1 MSVIH
6 SRPGPTAADVRA
18 DSPSLQRRLELNES
32 SLIFAHP
39 LAAATFGFGVFLVA
53 WIFPPRLYTDLVG
66 DDCHIF
72 LDPAVMSFNL
82 SCLGTVV
89 AGMYVGS
96 SGTIFRTPVPRTTI
110 PIFLRCPITIQS
122 LMFTLILVNVIALLL
137 FVRRFGL
144 AALNAVLQGSNSY
157 LYELKVSGGEV
168 IEEPWKVLLSVGAV
182 TIPAAWHFARSYG
195 RFSRVWWLF
204 WFGIASYIPIALLTA
219 KRSFLLLPLLG
230 VLLFHLA
237 WTTNG
242 RPSSRLKSAMTIGG
256 TGIVM
261 VVIFLALASIRN
273 GIDGVEK
280 SASEILRYTVGPYNT
295 ETLIVNEELS
305 FSGEGKG
312 HFWTHWIWTF
322 PVVTKFLPLDELRK
336 QLMGSRT
343 AMGPHERRPFLNGEF
358 GLSASTSITA
368 FGCSFV
374 DFGWFGAIPFF
385 FVGALCA
392 VFWRMFLAQQVTG
405 LLFYPLVA
413 YSFVLWFGDFAFPSI
428 KSNVCLF
435 VCLVTVVCLN
445 VESSRSWKQS

>member
-6 SRPGPTAADVRA
+6 SRPGPTAANVRA
-18 DSPSLQRRLELNES
+18 DSPSLQRGLELNER

-39 LAAATFGFGVFLVA
+39 LAAATFGFGIFLVA

-66 DDCHIF
+66 DDCHTF

-82 SCLGTVV
+82 SCLAAVV

-96 SGTIFRTPVPRTTI
+96 SGTIFRTTVPRTKI

-144 AALNAVLQGSNSY
+144 AAVNAVLQGSRSY
-157 LYELKVSGGEV
+157 LYELNMSAGEV
-168 IEEPWKVLLSVGAV
+168 TEEPWKVLLFVGAV
-182 TIPAAWHFARSYG
+182 TIPATWHFARSYG

-204 WFGIASYIPIALLTA
+204 WFVIASYLPIASLTA
-219 KRSFLLLPLLG
+219 KRGFLSLPLFG
-230 VLLFHLA
+230 VLMFHLA
-237 WTTNG
+237 WTTNE
-242 RPSSRLKSAMTIGG
+242 RPPSRLKSAMVIGG
-256 TGIVM
+256 TGVVM
-261 VVIFLALASIRN
+261 LMMFLALASIRN
-273 GIDGVEK
+273 GIEGFEK
-280 SASEILRYTVGPYNT
+280 NASEILRYAVGPYNT

-305 FSGEGKG
+305 FPGEGKG
-312 HFWTHWIWTF
+312 YFWTHWVWTF
-322 PVVTKFLPLDELRK
+322 PVATKILPLDELRK
-336 QLMGSRT
+336 QVMGSRT
-343 AMGPHERRPFLNGEF
+343 AMGPQERRPLLNDEF
-358 GLSASTSITA
+358 GISASTCIPA

-413 YSFVLWFGDFAFPSI
+413 YSFVQWSGDFVFPSM
-428 KSNVCLF
+428 KSSVCLL